1 MICGSEKAGFLPAAW
16 RSASFSL
23 TAGIVSRL
31 WKACAAPL
39 GPLFQRSRKS
49 VAQMCFSCNHLV
61 SAITVSQR
69 SESVKKSFIDKNE
82 LIEKSYGSQM
92 SENSNHGDERT
103 SLQCRQKLDRKKQ
116 RQTPFCVK
124 NCFKQGKIRIQSTHS
139 AKSAMPMA
147 FPSMKWILPWQVKNF
162 TQKSNVAPM
171 AAEKIP
177 RRLKGKMTSMSC
189 FWQR

>member
-1 MICGSEKAGFLPAAW
+1 M
-16 RSASFSL
+16 
-23 TAGIVSRL
+23 
-31 WKACAAPL
+31 
-39 GPLFQRSRKS
+39 
-49 VAQMCFSCNHLV
+49 
-61 SAITVSQR
+61 
-69 SESVKKSFIDKNE
+69 NE
-82 LIEKSYGSQM
+82 LVELL
-92 SENSNHGDERT
+92 DE
-103 SLQCRQKLDRKKQ
+103 LQKKRQ

-124 NCFKQGKIRIQSTHS
+124 NCFRQGKIRIQSTHS

-162 TQKSNVAPM
+162 TQKSNAAPM